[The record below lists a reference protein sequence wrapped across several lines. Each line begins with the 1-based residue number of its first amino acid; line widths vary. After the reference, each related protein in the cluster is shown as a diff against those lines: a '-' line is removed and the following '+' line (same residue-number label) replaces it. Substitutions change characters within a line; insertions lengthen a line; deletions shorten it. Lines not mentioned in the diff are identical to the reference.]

1 MENQERLIK
10 YGHTRHRTK
19 ANKTPKNTTYH
30 GKLKRS
36 VTQTN
41 QKPAVC
47 FVVISIYI
55 MVQSSALFFS
65 ECTTGTYGVNC
76 EFRCDACVDKMCESR
91 NGNYTYG
98 CIEGYKGVRCKLS
111 GILRL
116 APG

>member
-55 MVQSSALFFS
+55 MVQSSALSFQNVLLARMVS
-65 ECTTGTYGVNC
+65 IVKSGVMHVLT
-76 EFRCDACVDKMCESR
+76 RCVNHVM
-91 NGNYTYG
+91 
-98 CIEGYKGVRCKLS
+98 
-111 GILRL
+111 GIIHMVV
-116 APG
+116 